1 MDQQAKERVI
11 IARDALKWI
20 RAGALLPQQMMYVSP
35 IDTPVFTD
43 EQRQQ
48 QLRDV
53 VIGKCEACIKGALF
67 LSKAFNFDN
76 VLATA
81 YCDPYAID
89 KALEEHFSIEQYQ
102 SMERTFEAWGNGKPA
117 EIKFI
122 AKYPDPK
129 QRMMAILKNM
139 IKNNGIF
146 VPEKL

>member
-1 MDQQAKERVI
+1 MDQQAQERVI
-11 IARDALKWI
+11 IAKDALKWI

-53 VIGKCEACIKGALF
+53 VIGKCEVCVKGAIF

-81 YCDPYAID
+81 YLDPDAID
-89 KALEEHFSIEQYQ
+89 KALEEHFSIEQYK
-102 SMERTFEAWGNGKPA
+102 SMERTFEAWNNVTPA

-122 AKYPDPK
+122 EKYPQPK
-129 QRMMAILKNM
+129 QRMMAILKNV
-139 IKNNGIF
+139 IKNKGTF
-146 VPEKL
+146 MPEKL